1 MFMVLEE
8 SKRATTPIA
17 VIVLMAIFAVVSV
30 AAIVGDYATL
40 PIVTKGVTLAGHD
53 LSGMN
58 PTQVRSTIEDAV
70 TSPAMQPIKVLG
82 TTTSWSLDPKG
93 IVTVDADA
101 IVHEAYAPA
110 RNASLV
116 TRLYS
121 RIANQPLPAEIKPV
135 YAVATST
142 LSAWVAEAAAVVDT
156 KPVDATRT
164 IVNYTIKIKP
174 EIYGA
179 TVDQPTAVSVLAKA
193 LTDDALTSESRT
205 TSLPVEVVAPHV
217 LKSSFKT
224 AIVVSIRLRR
234 VHLYHGDVL
243 VKTYPCAPG
252 QIQYPTP
259 LGDFKVIR
267 KQKNAPW
274 INPGSAW
281 AASMPHSIPGGPGNP
296 MGDRKIGINYPGVFL
311 HGIPPSEYSSI
322 GTRAS
327 HGCMRMMPSAI
338 HDLFPRVKIGDPV
351 FIRS

>member
-1 MFMVLEE
+1 MELEE
-8 SKRATTPIA
+8 TKRGTAPVA
-17 VIVLMAIFAVVSV
+17 VIVLLALFAVVSV

-40 PIVTKGVTLAGHD
+40 PLVTKGVTLAGRD

-58 PTQVRSTIEDAV
+58 PTQVRATIEDAV
-70 TSPAMQPIKVLG
+70 TSPAMQPLKVLG
-82 TTTSWSLDPKG
+82 TTTDWTLDPKG
-93 IVTVDADA
+93 IVSVDADA
-101 IVHEAYAPA
+101 IVHEVYAPA

-121 RIANQPLPAEIKPV
+121 RIADQPLPADVTPV

-142 LSAWVAEAAAVVDT
+142 LTAWVAQTAAEVDT
-156 KPVDATRT
+156 APVDATRT
-164 IVNYTIKIKP
+164 VVKYVLKITP
-174 EIYGA
+174 EVYGA
-179 TVDQPTAVSVLAKA
+179 TVDQPAAVAVLAKA
-193 LTDDALTSESRT
+193 LTQDAIASESRA
-205 TSLPVEVVAPHV
+205 TSLPVKVVAPKV

-234 VHLYHGDVL
+234 VHLYNGDTL

-252 QIQYPTP
+252 QIRYPTP
-259 LGDFKVIR
+259 LGDFKIIR

-274 INPGSAW
+274 INPGSDW
-281 AASMPHSIPGGPGNP
+281 AASMPRSIPGGPGNP

-351 FIRS
+351 YIRS